1 MRCPKCNFSDA
12 VRTIESRHQKASG
25 GVRRRRECSRCLIR
39 WTTEEQIVSPSTR
52 ISKPRPRPK
61 RQPAPPEPPAAAADR
76 PSCHACAHWRDHR
89 CGFDFPDPLEEGPGF
104 GAECDLYEEVSQS
117 ISLA

>member
-1 MRCPKCNFSDA
+1 MRCPKCNLSDA

-25 GVRRRRECSRCLIR
+25 GVRRRRECCRCLIR
-39 WTTEEQIVSPSTR
+39 WTTEEQIVSPPTR

-61 RQPAPPEPPAAAADR
+61 RQPVAPEPPAAPAGE
-76 PSCHACAHWRDHR
+76 PSCYACEHWRG
-89 CGFDFPDPLEEGPGF
+89 CECSFKFPDPHEEGPGF
-104 GAECDLYEEVSQS
+104 AADCDLYEEVSQS